1 MAITENLPWLVIWVV
16 VLLLQSFFLRRKNFF
31 ASLLILWFT
40 LLVSIFWNTAL
51 SALLPGVASMWL
63 FGTKIWVLF
72 LIIAVRHYL
81 NQRKEKKALSPKG
94 EDHAAK
100 EAEPVSDDAAAPD
113 DNAPADET
121 DPDET
126 P

>member
-16 VLLLQSFFLRRKNFF
+16 VFLLQSFFLRRKNFF

-72 LIIAVRHYL
+72 LIIAVRHYV
-81 NQRKEKKALSPKG
+81 NQRRERKAVPPGG
-94 EDHAAK
+94 ETHAAE
-100 EAEPVSDDAAAPD
+100 EADPGPDAAAAPD
-113 DNAPADET
+113 DNTAAEEA

>member
-51 SALLPGVASMWL
+51 SALLPGVAS
-63 FGTKIWVLF
+63 
-72 LIIAVRHYL
+72 
-81 NQRKEKKALSPKG
+81 S
-94 EDHAAK
+94 
-100 EAEPVSDDAAAPD
+100 
-113 DNAPADET
+113 
-121 DPDET
+121 
-126 P
+126 